1 MLSKPVEEGEA
12 PAGEREGL
20 GRPVGQ
26 RVQLVAGVLELGE
39 ERHGA
44 IDLARDHLAP
54 AREVR
59 LDHRALVGM
68 ARRRLL
74 DRRGEAAPAILL
86 LVPGGMADLGEKP
99 LHGGLVVEQLA
110 VEVARIPVDQHAT
123 QIVHDDRPFPAA
135 RLHHDHLALC
145 PTERGQLAQEIGGG
159 NPVPGATPGAST
171 LPRVVKQL

>member
-1 MLSKPVEEGEA
+1 
-12 PAGEREGL
+12 
-20 GRPVGQ
+20 
-26 RVQLVAGVLELGE
+26 VQLAAGVLELGQ

-44 IDLARDHLAP
+44 IDFARDHLAP

-59 LDHRALVGM
+59 FDHRALVGM

-74 DRRGEAAPAILL
+74 DGHREAAPAILL

-110 VEVARIPVDQHAT
+110 VQVTRIPVDQHAT

-135 RLHHDHLALC
+135 RLRHGHLA
-145 PTERGQLAQEIGGG
+145 PAEPERGQLAQAIDGG
-159 NPVPGATPGAST
+159 NPVLGAARGAST
-171 LPRVVKQL
+171 LPRVAEQL